1 MRAAKGLE
9 FRVSARGF
17 RVSARVRR
25 HALQAWRQ
33 RERERESGMRESGMR
48 ESRIL
53 TVPWPGGG
61 GCASAP
67 HYSDFC
73 SPLGA
78 RTRQRTYLIFSLHV
92 YTCSTQTRAVRSFAR
107 ASVRESERARE
118 RPLRLRTHVEVMRAA
133 EHVRPCT
140 MSRYSM
146 VLSLCML
153 DGLEPMHAHRLK
165 AMHHGVLSYRE
176 NAVLRDPA
184 DPLPCSLLIRHPPPH
199 TISLSFPLSLTQSLI
214 LFFSS
219 LFLPRWL
226 T

>member
-1 MRAAKGLE
+1 M
-9 FRVSARGF
+9 
-17 RVSARVRR
+17 
-25 HALQAWRQ
+25 
-33 RERERESGMRESGMR
+33 
-48 ESRIL
+48 
-53 TVPWPGGG
+53 
-61 GCASAP
+61 
-67 HYSDFC
+67 
-73 SPLGA
+73 
-78 RTRQRTYLIFSLHV
+78 
-92 YTCSTQTRAVRSFAR
+92 
-107 ASVRESERARE
+107 RESERARE